1 LLPKVHSATQNQT
14 QFGNIELFLY

>member
-1 LLPKVHSATQNQT
+1 MVHSATQNRT